1 MGHYTLVYGCEVNDM
16 NETEFEH
23 LKQWVDRRVDLK
35 IEQDQIVDDQV
46 LSDIVQQK
54 IEVVDRVAKTAMVHV
69 GT

>member
-1 MGHYTLVYGCEVNDM
+1 M

-35 IEQDQIVDDQV
+35 IEQEQVVDDQV